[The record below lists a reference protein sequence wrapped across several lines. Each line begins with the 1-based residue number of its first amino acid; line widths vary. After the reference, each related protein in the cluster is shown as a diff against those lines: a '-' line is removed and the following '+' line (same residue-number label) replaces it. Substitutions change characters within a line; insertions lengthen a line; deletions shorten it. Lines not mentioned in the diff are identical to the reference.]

1 MPYLTDWLEMP
12 SASSQPGPSLFDPP
26 ALRSM
31 GTRRGARN
39 ESMQAAQTQKMAAY
53 QSALQ
58 KMEMRN
64 QADAEARAVLPVL
77 QSLDINSPD
86 YIERRGQLFSQFPL
100 SVESPAVSNV
110 AKAHDDMLNGMR
122 QQQESERRENEED
135 QKMLA
140 EDPALQY
147 LFSQKAKIEG
157 PEAAMS
163 AIRAKRFNDAQALRL
178 IELGED
184 PENPKFKLDDQYFD
198 KKQIDMLEAKKKGGG
213 ASRGIPNSVRDGYF
227 DALAKST
234 DSFDP
239 KMQAV
244 YAAQVRSFED
254 DFPEL
259 KKYSSSLPADPPPT
273 AAAQESSG
281 GGYTV
286 RSYKTKEEENAIKQ
300 EIAKLPPGTR
310 VVMPDGTVKFKK

>member
-31 GTRRGARN
+31 GTRRGRMN

-64 QADAEARAVLPVL
+64 QAEAEARAVLPVL

-198 KKQIDMLEAKKKGGG
+198 KKKIDMLEAKKKGGDK
-213 ASRGIPNSVRDGYF
+213 GIPQGAAEAYQKAIGLASSGIPEDEKAGKFMLNF
-227 DALAKST
+227 LDA
-234 DSFDP
+234 
-239 KMQAV
+239 
-244 YAAQVRSFED
+244 RH
-254 DFPEL
+254 PEL
-259 KKYSSSLPADPPPT
+259 KNFNASPLP
-273 AAAQESSG
+273 ESTTPDNVKPVASG
-281 GGYTV
+281 ARKAPSGNTV
-286 RSYKTKEEENAIKQ
+286 RKVE
-300 EIAKLPPGTR
+300 
-310 VVMPDGTVKFKK
+310 

>member
-31 GTRRGARN
+31 GTKRGRLN
-39 ESMQAAQTQKMAAY
+39 ESIQAAQTQKMAAY
-53 QSALQ
+53 QAQ
-58 KMEMRN
+58 MRKMEM
-64 QADAEARAVLPVL
+64 QKLADDEARAVLPVL

-86 YIERRGQLFSQFPL
+86 YHDRVGSLLTQFPL
-100 SVESPAVSNV
+100 SAESPAVSNILQV
-110 AKAHDDMLNGMR
+110 HDRTLNGIR

-157 PEAAMS
+157 PEAARA

-198 KKQIDMLEAKKKGGG
+198 KKQIDMLEAKKKGGDK
-213 ASRGIPNSVRDGYF
+213 GIPQGAAEAYHKAIGLASSGIPEDEKAGKFMLNF
-227 DALAKST
+227 LDA
-234 DSFDP
+234 
-239 KMQAV
+239 
-244 YAAQVRSFED
+244 RH
-254 DFPEL
+254 PEL
-259 KKYSSSLPADPPPT
+259 KNFNASPLPASTTPDNVKPV
-273 AAAQESSG
+273 ASG
-281 GGYTV
+281 ARKAPSGNTV
-286 RSYKTKEEENAIKQ
+286 RKVE
-300 EIAKLPPGTR
+300 
-310 VVMPDGTVKFKK
+310 

>member
-1 MPYLTDWLEMP
+1 
-12 SASSQPGPSLFDPP
+12 
-26 ALRSM
+26 
-31 GTRRGARN
+31 
-39 ESMQAAQTQKMAAY
+39 MQAAQTQKMAAY
-53 QSALQ
+53 QAQ
-58 KMEMRN
+58 MRKMEM
-64 QADAEARAVLPVL
+64 QKLADDEARAVLPVL

-198 KKQIDMLEAKKKGGG
+198 KKQIDMLEAKKKGGDK
-213 ASRGIPNSVRDGYF
+213 GIPQGAAEAYHKAIGLASSGIPEDEKAGKFMLNF
-227 DALAKST
+227 LDA
-234 DSFDP
+234 
-239 KMQAV
+239 
-244 YAAQVRSFED
+244 RH
-254 DFPEL
+254 PEL
-259 KKYSSSLPADPPPT
+259 KNFNASPLPASTKPDTGKPAT
-273 AAAQESSG
+273 AS
-281 GGYTV
+281 
-286 RSYKTKEEENAIKQ
+286 KTKGGRTF
-300 EIAKLPPGTR
+300 EI
-310 VVMPDGTVKFKK
+310 VE